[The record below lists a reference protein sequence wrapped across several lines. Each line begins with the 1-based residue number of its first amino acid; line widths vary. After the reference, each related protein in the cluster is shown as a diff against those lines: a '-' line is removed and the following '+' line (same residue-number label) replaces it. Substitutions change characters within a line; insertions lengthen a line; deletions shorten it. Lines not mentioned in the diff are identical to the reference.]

1 MILKKLD
8 ILINNVGVSMRGKTF
23 FCTHCDAEF
32 KISHNMDE
40 DYYEVQTCPFCGG
53 EVEGELDFEE
63 DEE

>member
-1 MILKKLD
+1 
-8 ILINNVGVSMRGKTF
+8 MRGKTF

-40 DYYEVQTCPFCGG
+40 NYYEVQTCPFCGG